1 MSLLFRTASLAVS
14 AFFAYAAAGGLTT
27 DGASLSAQV
36 VAPVLTATDALPA
49 TPDVARAPDD
59 GIGNPAPEADANDHS
74 GGKIAKPVVTATV
87 ETPVDAVQH
96 NCVATAVYYES
107 KGEPVAGQ
115 LAVARVIMNRAKSGR
130 FAKTPCGVVTQP
142 SQFSFVH
149 GGVLPTAPDNAMW
162 RQAKL
167 VARMAMQDGY
177 AGPAASA
184 LYFHAKRVAP
194 GWNRTS
200 LGAIGNHIFYR

>member
-1 MSLLFRTASLAVS
+1 MSILFRAASVAAS
-14 AFFAYAAAGGLTT
+14 AFFAFAAAGGLTS
-27 DGASLSAQV
+27 GAALRAQIV
-36 VAPVLTATDALPA
+36 TPALTATEALPA
-49 TPDVARAPDD
+49 SPDVARAPDD
-59 GIGNPAPEADANDHS
+59 GIVTPAPEADDT
-74 GGKIAKPVVTATV
+74 KTAKPVIASTA
-87 ETPVDAVQH
+87 ETPIDATQH

-107 KGEPVAGQ
+107 KGEPMVGQ

-130 FAKTPCGVVTQP
+130 FASTPCGVVTQR

-149 GGVLPTAPDNAMW
+149 GGVLPSVPDNAMW

-184 LYFHAKRVAP
+184 LYFHAKRVSP

>member
-14 AFFAYAAAGGLTT
+14 AFFAYAAAGGLT
-27 DGASLSAQV
+27 DGASLRAQIV
-36 VAPVLTATDALPA
+36 TPVLTATEVLPA
-49 TPDVARAPDD
+49 TPDAARAADD
-59 GIGNPAPEADANDHS
+59 GIGSPAPEADDKPIS
-74 GGKIAKPVVTATV
+74 KPVVQAFA
-87 ETPVDAVQH
+87 EAPVDSVQH
-96 NCVATAVYYES
+96 NCVATAVYFES

-130 FAKTPCGVVTQP
+130 FAKTPCGVVTQR
-142 SQFSFVH
+142 SQFSFVR
-149 GGVLPTAPDNAMW
+149 GGNLPTPPENAAW

-167 VARMAMQDGY
+167 IARMAMSDGY

>member
-1 MSLLFRTASLAVS
+1 MSFLFRTASLAVS

-36 VAPVLTATDALPA
+36 VAPILTATDLLPA
-49 TPDVARAPDD
+49 TPDVARAADD
-59 GIGNPAPEADANDHS
+59 GIGSPAPEADDS
-74 GGKIAKPVVTATV
+74 QISKPVITAQA
-87 ETPVDAVQH
+87 ETPVDETQH

-130 FAKTPCGVVTQP
+130 FAKTPCGVVTQR
-142 SQFSFVH
+142 SQFSFVR
-149 GGVLPTAPDNAMW
+149 GGVLPGVPDNAMW

-167 VARMAMQDGY
+167 IAKMAMQDGY

-184 LYFHAKRVAP
+184 LYFHAKRVSP

>member
-1 MSLLFRTASLAVS
+1 MSVLFRTASLAVS
-14 AFFAYAAAGGLTT
+14 AFFAYAAAGGLS
-27 DGASLSAQV
+27 DGGALRAQILE
-36 VAPVLTATDALPA
+36 PVLVATDALPA
-49 TPDVARAPDD
+49 MPDVARAADD
-59 GIGNPAPEADANDHS
+59 GISTPAPEADDGIS
-74 GGKIAKPVVTATV
+74 KPVVTAEA
-87 ETPVDAVQH
+87 ETPVDAMQH

-115 LAVARVIMNRAKSGR
+115 LAVARVIMNRVKAGR

-142 SQFSFVH
+142 SQFSFVR
-149 GGVLPTAPDNAMW
+149 GGNLPTPPENAAW

-167 VARMAMQDGY
+167 IAKMAMQDGY

>member
-1 MSLLFRTASLAVS
+1 MSALFRTASLAVS

-27 DGASLSAQV
+27 DGASVSAQV
-36 VAPVLTATDALPA
+36 VTPVAVATDTLPPAPAL
-49 TPDVARAPDD
+49 VRAADD
-59 GIGNPAPEADANDHS
+59 GISTPTPEASDD
-74 GGKIAKPVVTATV
+74 GIAHPVVTAQAA
-87 ETPVDAVQH
+87 PAVDPAQH
-96 NCVATAVYYES
+96 NCVATAVYFES

-115 LAVARVIMNRAKSGR
+115 LAVARVILNRAKSGR
-130 FAKTPCGVVTQP
+130 FASTPCGVVTQR

-149 GGVLPTAPDNAMW
+149 GGALPTPPENAAW

-167 VARMAMQDGY
+167 IARMAMQDGY
-177 AGPAASA
+177 VGPAATA

>member
-1 MSLLFRTASLAVS
+1 MSLLFRTASLAVT
-14 AFFAYAAAGGLTT
+14 AFFAYAAAGGLTG
-27 DGASLSAQV
+27 GASLRAQTL
-36 VAPVLTATDALPA
+36 APVITALDALPA
-49 TPDVARAPDD
+49 TPDVARADND
-59 GIGNPAPEADANDHS
+59 GISTPAPEADDTHVS
-74 GGKIAKPVVTATV
+74 GISKPVVTAQADTAV
-87 ETPVDAVQH
+87 DETQH

-130 FAKTPCGVVTQP
+130 FAKTPCGVVTQR

-149 GGVLPTAPDNAMW
+149 GGSLPTPPADAAW
-162 RQAKL
+162 RVAKQ
-167 VARMAMQDGY
+167 VATMAMQDGY
-177 AGPAASA
+177 AGPAATA

>member
-1 MSLLFRTASLAVS
+1 MSLLFRTASLAVT
-14 AFFAYAAAGGLTT
+14 AFFAYAAAGGLT
-27 DGASLSAQV
+27 DGASLRAQTIT
-36 VAPVLTATDALPA
+36 PVLTAIEALPA
-49 TPDVARAPDD
+49 TPDVARAADD
-59 GIGNPAPEADANDHS
+59 GISTPAPEADDSAIS
-74 GGKIAKPVVTATV
+74 KPIVTAQAQ
-87 ETPVDAVQH
+87 TPVDETQH
-96 NCVATAVYYES
+96 NCVATAVYFES

-149 GGVLPTAPDNAMW
+149 GGNLPTPPENAAW

-167 VARMAMQDGY
+167 IAKMAMADGY

>member
-1 MSLLFRTASLAVS
+1 M
-14 AFFAYAAAGGLTT
+14 
-27 DGASLSAQV
+27 SAQTIT
-36 VAPVLTATDALPA
+36 PILTAIDALPT
-49 TPDVARAPDD
+49 TPVVARADND
-59 GIGNPAPEADANDHS
+59 GISTPAPEAADVA
-74 GGKIAKPVVTATV
+74 IATPVVTAPAA
-87 ETPVDAVQH
+87 TPIDATQH
-96 NCVATAVYYES
+96 NCVATAVYFES

-130 FAKTPCGVVTQP
+130 FARTPCGVVTQP

-149 GGVLPTAPDNAMW
+149 GGNMPTPPENAAW

-167 VARMAMQDGY
+167 IARMAMGDVY
-177 AGPAASA
+177 AGPAATA

>member
-1 MSLLFRTASLAVS
+1 M
-14 AFFAYAAAGGLTT
+14 
-27 DGASLSAQV
+27 SAQLLD
-36 VAPVLTATDALPA
+36 PATIATEALPA
-49 TPDVARAPDD
+49 TPDVARAPGD
-59 GIGNPAPEADANDHS
+59 GISTPAPETDDSA
-74 GGKIAKPVVTATV
+74 IARPVVTAIA
-87 ETPVDAVQH
+87 ETPVDMTQH
-96 NCVATAVYYES
+96 NCVATAVYFES

-130 FAKTPCGVVTQP
+130 FARTPCGVVTQP
-142 SQFSFVH
+142 SQFSFVR
-149 GGVLPTAPDNAMW
+149 GGSLPTPPENAAW

-167 VARMAMQDGY
+167 IARMAMQDGY
-177 AGPAASA
+177 AGPAAAA